1 MVSALVL
8 SVLLGIPTEEI
19 RTALES
25 NVESTRWQ
33 DKCEFVVVTE
43 WERKGLGVFRQSARI
58 RRDGSKLDFAGELKK
73 TDDNDFPGNAT
84 SRSINNGE
92 WYLNRTTST
101 GRKKLTGGRS
111 SKLAEA
117 SNREIESSSYG
128 FPLDGYFAGNDGKK
142 LSQILLESDELT
154 ADTELIDGRQC
165 LAISG
170 TTRYGKI
177 KICLDAEFGHTL
189 RFARIS
195 KGLGDIYSGAQ
206 FGEHRDTTGLRSWTG
221 EVNGVTVE
229 KVGEYFIPVSGT
241 FVMENTGAANAQ
253 FSVGFKRSDFNLSP
267 DFAGTDAF
275 QMDFDEGARVSDF
288 DKPESQIAYIW
299 QNGDMHPEGAA
310 GLPTAV
316 DRAGFHTA
324 PVARNRIYWLLAV
337 NIVVLIGAV
346 AWFQLSRAKV
356 K

>member
-8 SVLLGIPTEEI
+8 TVFLGIPAEEI
-19 RTALES
+19 RTALEL
-25 NVESTRWQ
+25 NVGSTRWQ
-33 DKCEFVVVTE
+33 DKCEFVVATE
-43 WERKGLGVFRQSARI
+43 WERKGLGVFRQIARI
-58 RRDGSKLDFAGELKK
+58 RRDGSKIDFAGDLKK
-73 TDDNDFPGNAT
+73 TDDDNFPGNAT

-111 SKLAEA
+111 AKLAEA

-128 FPLDGYFAGNDGKK
+128 FTLDGYFAGNDGKK
-142 LSQILLESDELT
+142 LSQILLESDDLT
-154 ADTELIDGRQC
+154 ADTEQIEGRSC
-165 LAISG
+165 LALSG

-189 RFARIS
+189 RYARIS
-195 KGLGDIYSGAQ
+195 KGSGDLYSGVPL
-206 FGEHRDTTGLRSWTG
+206 GEHRDTTGLRSWTG

-229 KVGEYFIPVSGT
+229 KVGDYFIPVSGT
-241 FVMENTGAANAQ
+241 FIMENVGTANAQ

-267 DFAGTDAF
+267 DFEGTDAF

-299 QNGDMHPEGAA
+299 QRGDMHPEGAA
-310 GLPTAV
+310 GLPTVV

-324 PVARNRIYWLLAV
+324 PVARNRVFWLLAA
-337 NIVVLIGAV
+337 NIVVLIGAGV
-346 AWFQLSRAKV
+346 WFLMSRAKA
-356 K
+356 